1 MFRLRLAGRS
11 GLPRLE
17 DLNLGSRQPVL
28 YRPTGRFFKP
38 TMLRLCFFSRRR
50 PRFFVSCMQYI
61 NCTILHICRRCTLQN
76 RAATERSSLGGRV
89 VDRIS
94 RIDGSHAAC
103 STCLLW
109 ISSGPFR
116 QFVFRFSVQPP
127 LLALLSQAKQFTAQ
141 DLANSYGHH

>member
-1 MFRLRLAGRS
+1 VSYGPLSHSRHNAGDRSTKVGHGINSLYRLELKRPYCSNEYVFPLEDNVRVRISGMFRLRLAGRS

-61 NCTILHICRRCTLQN
+61 NCTILHICRRCTL
-76 RAATERSSLGGRV
+76 
-89 VDRIS
+89 
-94 RIDGSHAAC
+94 
-103 STCLLW
+103 
-109 ISSGPFR
+109 
-116 QFVFRFSVQPP
+116 
-127 LLALLSQAKQFTAQ
+127 
-141 DLANSYGHH
+141 